1 MVLLIEIE
9 RRQIAGWM
17 RHVTVARRWQLAFPR
32 WQRQFPC
39 APRKAFCVGL
49 RGEASNATGH
59 VNPSFISRSAQ
70 LLEKSYASIGA
81 TRSNCAWAQLAWSKQ
96 TLAATRQWLW
106 KRRSMRFVY

>member
-39 APRKAFCVGL
+39 ASRQAFCVGL
-49 RGEASNATGH
+49 RDEASHATGH
-59 VNPSFISRSAQ
+59 VDHSLIACSAQ
-70 LLEKSYASIGA
+70 LLEKSYAKHRSDTFQLRLGA
-81 TRSNCAWAQLAWSKQ
+81 VG
-96 TLAATRQWLW
+96 
-106 KRRSMRFVY
+106 ME